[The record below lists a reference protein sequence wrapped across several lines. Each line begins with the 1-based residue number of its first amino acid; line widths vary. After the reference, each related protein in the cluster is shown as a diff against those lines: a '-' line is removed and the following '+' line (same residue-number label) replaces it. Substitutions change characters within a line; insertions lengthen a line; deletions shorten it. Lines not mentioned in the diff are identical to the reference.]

1 MNASIKLKSRGD
13 VMVSWNEYVWQRL
26 LSVLEE
32 FEVADKMALKARLP
46 FPFKA
51 YGLAYCPSC
60 DNVID
65 AQTDA
70 FAATVFEYGPIFP
83 YVVSV
88 CMKRASWCGLCSQPA
103 IPVGYAVS
111 QFGRMVPL
119 TGDEDKEEL
128 EMYARAFGTLKN
140 HPKAQEMYTIGLVTA
155 FRKSIARFYRIFL
168 EKGER
173 KFQLIAV
180 VEDPKIWWNIKLEK
194 LNLDEILAVK
204 RR

>member
-1 MNASIKLKSRGD
+1 ME
-13 VMVSWNEYVWQRL
+13 SWNEYVWQRL

-32 FEVADKMALKARLP
+32 FEVADKMALKARKP

-60 DNVID
+60 DSVID
-65 AQTDA
+65 AQTDT
-70 FAATVFEYGPIFP
+70 FAATVLEYGPIFP

-88 CMKRASWCGLCSQPA
+88 CMKRACWCMLCRQPA

-111 QFGRMVPL
+111 HFGRMLPL
-119 TGDEDKEEL
+119 ECLKDGEEL
-128 EMYARAFGTLKN
+128 DKYIRAFGTLKH
-140 HPKAQEMYTIGLVTA
+140 HPKAQETYTIGLVTA
-155 FRKSIARFYRIFL
+155 FGRSIARFYRIFE

-173 KFQLIAV
+173 MFQLITV
-180 VEDPKIWWNIKLEK
+180 VENPKIWWNMKLEE

-204 RR
+204 KH